1 MRDYLRAVLML
12 GLMMGAGRGMA
23 VGQGNG
29 GGAAQVDAA
38 TAAEEAEFPDR
49 PELLRRIALY
59 ESAARRGEALH
70 FSDAGL
76 AKVYLGLA
84 SMYADLAMY
93 PKAEEAARRGIALRR
108 SGPESELAV
117 AIKDLSMLHIAMGD
131 LGDAEKEGLEALRIR
146 ERMGDP
152 MVIAD
157 SWSELASVYLRR
169 REFKKAEEFGL
180 KAMNV
185 LDGGPGVDPVGR
197 IAVRFAVAR
206 ALCESRECAK
216 AIPLLKQSIELGEGA
231 YGKDGLP
238 VGLGYY
244 LLGYAYWHTGE
255 MAEAAEWME
264 RGTTR
269 MKVEL
274 GWGHPVYI
282 DALGQY
288 ALFLR
293 GRGQVEAAAAVER
306 EVRQAEAVVDV
317 RSLGARPVANGVAGL
332 R

>member
-12 GLMMGAGRGMA
+12 GLLTGAGGGMA
-23 VGQGNG
+23 VGQGG
-29 GGAAQVDAA
+29 GGDAAQVNGA
-38 TAAEEAEFPDR
+38 TAAEEADFPNR
-49 PELLRRIALY
+49 SELLRRIALY
-59 ESAARRGEALH
+59 EAAARRGEALH
-70 FSDAGL
+70 FSNAGL
-76 AKVYLGLA
+76 AKVYLSLGA
-84 SMYADLAMY
+84 VYADLAMY
-93 PKAEEAARRGIALRR
+93 PKAEEAVRRGIALRR

-117 AIKDLSMLHIAMGD
+117 ATKDLSMLHIAMGA

-152 MVIAD
+152 VAIAD

-169 REFKKAEEFGL
+169 REYNKAVEIGQ
-180 KAMNV
+180 KAMDV
-185 LDGGPGVDPVGR
+185 LDGGPGVETVDR
-197 IAVRFAVAR
+197 IALRFTVAR
-206 ALCESRECAK
+206 ALCESRECPK
-216 AIPLLKQSIELGEGA
+216 AIPLLKQSIELSEGA

-244 LLGYAYWHTGE
+244 LLGYAYWHTGD
-255 MAEAAEWME
+255 MAGAAEWME

-274 GWGHPVYI
+274 GWGHPTYL

-293 GRGQVEAAAAVER
+293 ARGRTEDAAAVER
-306 EVRQAEAVVDV
+306 EVRRAEAVVDV
-317 RSLGARPVANGVAGL
+317 RSLAARPVANGVAGL